1 MKYFIPFSLAKDC
14 AIAFETFLSYSRS
27 DLLPTRNSI
36 TSGQHCSLTSRIHVF
51 RLSKVDR
58 SVIEYPKITASAD
71 RQKIFVIDL
80 KDSQPA
86 VSQICNFRTVSS
98 TLMRQEPKS
107 TPTVTL
113 CSVSNESFVSLVST
127 HDLPIPKKLWVSYF
141 RNLLTCISQ
150 DYNFQQSLMQ
160 SLLIKIFWQPLA
172 SKILNLS
179 VLISLHGFAV
189 LFVALTHVAL
199 AALETFVGIRLGLLV
214 RVP

>member
-1 MKYFIPFSLAKDC
+1 MLLLMLDYDSPSQFLIWLQRNLEASKNSLFTFVPDFAEVSMKYFIPFSLAKDC

-27 DLLPTRNSI
+27 DLLPTRNSM
-36 TSGQHCSLTSRIHVF
+36 TSGQHCSLTSRIHVL
-51 RLSKVDR
+51 RLSKVAR

-127 HDLPIPKKLWVSYF
+127 HDLPIPKFL
-141 RNLLTCISQ
+141 REL
-150 DYNFQQSLMQ
+150 FQNYAYLY
-160 SLLIKIFWQPLA
+160 L
-172 SKILNLS
+172 
-179 VLISLHGFAV
+179 
-189 LFVALTHVAL
+189 
-199 AALETFVGIRLGLLV
+199 LGL
-214 RVP
+214 